1 MSQEFR
7 GDQYGEYPRRAWQGY
22 GDDEAPNA
30 DMEAL
35 AVVALASGIAAG
47 VGLLVTGLGRLGEPK
62 REKELRRLIESAGG
76 KRLDQVLGKGTS
88 RRVAHGLYSGS
99 QTASHL
105 GRQLGKRAGDLGT
118 QVGDTLSGLEL
129 PSGKELDGFLDDLK
143 KNAAEAIASI
153 GKAGQR
159 VAGAVDDFNLE
170 GQMKKGQRAIRDARS
185 NISDLLDQ
193 LDSSDL
199 SKDAQ
204 KRAKTIRKRAEGL
217 LSDLGADDRRK
228 DAAKK
233 LAQLRKDLAQ
243 GVDHLE
249 LDSKAKGL
257 ADSLGNL
264 DLNLDLG
271 AARKNAGKLLKQSGK
286 ELEQASKA
294 AGRAIKKGTA
304 DLDLADARKNAGK
317 LLKKGGEQLA
327 DAGDT
332 AGGFFANV
340 GDALGNIMDNLREDT
355 LPEVVKAA
363 GRAGEMIQGRVILP
377 AGDLYDENAP
387 KARKLLSEAAS
398 NVGDLYDENAP
409 KARKAIS
416 ELASNVG
423 DLYDENA
430 PKARKAVSEAA
441 SNIGDFF
448 QETFAPTVG
457 DALNT
462 VGGKVGDLFDNRD
475 SALETVGKSVGG
487 AAGNVG
493 EIIGSAAGNVGG
505 AVGGAASATGK
516 AVKKGTTTTASTIFW
531 TVLMALG
538 LVYLFA
544 PEEQQRKEL
553 YRNIGKMF
561 GQGKDMVQE
570 FRGYDSEVER

>member
-22 GDDEAPNA
+22 GDDETPNA

-62 REKELRRLIESAGG
+62 REKELRHLIESAGG

-99 QTASHL
+99 QTAGRV

-143 KNAAEAIASI
+143 KNAAEATANI

-217 LSDLGADDRRK
+217 LSDLGVDDRRK

-286 ELEQASKA
+286 ELEQARKA
-294 AGRAIKKGTA
+294 AGKAIQKGTA

-340 GDALGNIMDNLREDT
+340 GDALGNIMENLREDT

-409 KARKAIS
+409 KARKA
-416 ELASNVG
+416 
-423 DLYDENA
+423 
-430 PKARKAVSEAA
+430 VSEAA
-441 SNIGDFF
+441 GNIGDFF

-531 TVLMALG
+531 TLLMALG